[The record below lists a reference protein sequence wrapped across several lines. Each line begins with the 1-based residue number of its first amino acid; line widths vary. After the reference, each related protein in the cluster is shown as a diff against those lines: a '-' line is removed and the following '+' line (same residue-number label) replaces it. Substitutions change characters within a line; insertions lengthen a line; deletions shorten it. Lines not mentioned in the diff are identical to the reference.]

1 MLGLNLSFTILY
13 HVIPSSSLD
22 YFEKSLNNL
31 FLLYST
37 LHMQKIF
44 GLFFIGMLLSS
55 QLFSQTWVRMQSW
68 GLDLETI
75 TWVDENIGFSVG
87 ENLIIRTSDGGT
99 TWEELPVTYE
109 GKLFDVAFWDE
120 NVGVAVGEN
129 GLILKTLDGGNT
141 WVQKPSGSVQ
151 SLLSVDIST
160 ENRILAT
167 SGGGEILVSINK
179 GDSWIK
185 RTSGTNQS
193 LNDLHFINNDTAYV
207 AGNQG
212 VILRTYNG
220 GDEWTALNSGLSTN
234 LNGIAFSTP
243 LIGYAVGGAG
253 NILKTLDGGETWLPQ
268 TSPVTTDL
276 KKVAISPLD
285 NRIVTIVGD
294 LATAIRSTNS
304 GTTFGKANLGA
315 TNTRNLKGLEFKP
328 ASNLVFAIGQDGY
341 LISSTNAGSTYAQ
354 RLAGI
359 RNDFTGIDFKT
370 DRAGHITGQ
379 KGADYITTNG
389 ATTLVYRP
397 LPEEIDIV
405 GLDYWNT
412 AFGYVGAA
420 DGKIFRTGNSGSS
433 WVPVPAQ
440 TPETITGFYLFAPSV
455 LYVTGTNGYIAR
467 SFNSGGTWDADGIQT
482 NTTENLRDI
491 TYFDYQV
498 GFAMGDNGQISWTNG
513 GNVWENLPKL
523 TLENLNA
530 LSKLDSSTAII
541 VGDAG
546 VILKSE
552 DMAKTWRKIDVPF
565 TENFTSVDFW
575 DEFLGFISGENGLV
589 LQTKDGG
596 ESWLK
601 IPSGTSR
608 NLSGISVGTPTV
620 AFAVGDDGTVLR
632 YECIPPTDLSEIN
645 GVDQLCL
652 TVGNYSIEDA
662 GIPGAELVWRVDG
675 GEIISGQG
683 TNEIEVLWKTP
694 GRNGVYVSMEN
705 FCGNGK
711 TSSLGVTI
719 SAIPDATLQIAGN
732 GSVCV
737 DETESYSIPNLDGAT
752 YTWAVSGGEVTQGQS
767 TSQIQVK
774 WNNSGSHQLSVIQ
787 ENQCGKA
794 DPVVKPISVN
804 MPPDQPGEIVGEIQ
818 TGLWQTEYSVPA
830 QESVNFKWSISNDG
844 GSILQGQGTEK
855 VTVLWEKE
863 GDFQLSVTPENEC
876 NEGQTRIL
884 NVNVNI
890 ITGLP
895 EKEDLNVIIYPNP
908 SSGTINVQLGAG
920 NYKSIQ
926 VINTFG
932 QIIQSIELSN
942 DTKEITL
949 ENLPRGMNLLQ
960 LYTDSRVLIRKVIVN

>member
-1 MLGLNLSFTILY
+1 
-13 HVIPSSSLD
+13 
-22 YFEKSLNNL
+22 
-31 FLLYST
+31 
-37 LHMQKIF
+37 MQKIL
-44 GLFFIGMLLSS
+44 GLFFIGMILSN

-68 GLDLETI
+68 GLDLEAI
-75 TWVDENIGFSVG
+75 TWVDDKIGFSVG

-99 TWEELPVTYE
+99 TWNELPVSYD
-109 GKLFDVAFWDE
+109 GKLLDVAFWDE

-129 GLILKTLDGGNT
+129 GLILKTQDGGNT
-141 WVQKPSGSVQ
+141 WVQIPSGSVKP
-151 SLLSVDIST
+151 LLSVEISN

-167 SGGGEILVSINK
+167 SEGGEILFSINK
-179 GDSWIK
+179 GDTWAKIS
-185 RTSGTNQS
+185 SGTNQS
-193 LNDLHFINNDTAYV
+193 LNDLSFINTDTAYV

-212 VILRTYNG
+212 VILRTYDG
-220 GDEWTALNSGLSTN
+220 GNQWATLNSGLSSN

-243 LIGYAVGGAG
+243 LIGYAVGDVG
-253 NILKTLDGGETWLPQ
+253 NILKTLDGGDTWLPQ

-276 KKVAISPLD
+276 EKVAISPLD
-285 NRIVTIVGD
+285 IRIVTIVGD
-294 LATAIRSTNS
+294 LATALRSTNS
-304 GTTFGKANLGA
+304 GATFGKANLGA
-315 TNTRNLKGLEFKP
+315 ANTRNLSDLEYKP
-328 ASNLVFAIGQDGY
+328 ASNLVFAVGQDGY
-341 LISSTNAGSTYAQ
+341 VISSTNAGSSYTQ

-379 KGADYITTNG
+379 KGADYITTNA

-397 LPEEIDIV
+397 VPEEIDIV
-405 GLDYWNT
+405 GLDYWST
-412 AFGYVGAA
+412 AFGYLGAA
-420 DGKIFRTGNSGSS
+420 DGKIFRTGNSSS
-433 WVPVPAQ
+433 TWVPVPAQ
-440 TPETITGFYLFAPSV
+440 TPETITGFFLFAPSV
-455 LYVTGTNGYIAR
+455 LYATGTKGYIAR
-467 SFNSGGTWDADGIQT
+467 SFDSGVTWDAAGIQS
-482 NTTENLRDI
+482 NTTENLRDV
-491 TYFDYQV
+491 TFFDYQV
-498 GFAMGDNGQISWTNG
+498 GFAMGDNGQISWSNG

-523 TLENLNA
+523 TSENLNA
-530 LSKLDSSTAII
+530 LSKLDSSTSII

-552 DMAKTWRKIDVPF
+552 DMAKTWRKINVPF
-565 TENFTSVDFW
+565 IENFSSVDFW

-596 ESWLK
+596 ESWVQ

-608 NLSGISVGTPTV
+608 DLTGISVGTPTV
-620 AFAVGDDGTVLR
+620 AFAAGDDGTILR
-632 YECIPPTDLSEIN
+632 YECILPTDLSEIIGEN
-645 GVDQLCL
+645 QLCL
-652 TVGNYSIEDA
+652 TVGNYSIADA

-711 TSSLGVTI
+711 TSSLGVI
-719 SAIPDATLQIAGN
+719 VSAIPNATIQITGN
-732 GSVCV
+732 GSVCIE
-737 DETESYSIPNLDGAT
+737 ETESYSIPNLEGTT
-752 YTWAVSGGEVTQGQS
+752 YTWEVSGGEVTQGQG
-767 TSQIQVK
+767 TSEIQVK
-774 WNNSGSHQLSVIQ
+774 WNSAGSHQLTVLQ

-794 DPVVKPISVN
+794 DPVTKPILVN
-804 MPPDQPGEIVGEIQ
+804 MPPDQPGEIVGENQI
-818 TGLWQTEYSVPA
+818 GLWQTEYAVPA
-830 QESVNFKWSISNDG
+830 QEAVNFKWSISNDG

-876 NEGQTRIL
+876 DEGVARIL
-884 NVNVNI
+884 NVNVNV

-895 EKEDLNVIIYPNP
+895 EIEDLNVNIFPNP
-908 SSGTINVQLGAG
+908 SSGTIKVQLGAG

-926 VINTFG
+926 VINGFG
-932 QIIQSIELSN
+932 QIIQSIDLSN

-960 LYTDSRVLIRKVIVN
+960 LYTESSVVIRKVIVN